1 MFLNHCLIFLV
12 LLPVIV
18 CEDGCRFLY
27 LHVTGVIR
35 WFDSAHG
42 GNAIV
47 QYKIK
52 IVYYGFKDKI

>member
-12 LLPVIV
+12 WLPVIV

-42 GNAIV
+42 GYAIV
-47 QYKIK
+47 QYN
-52 IVYYGFKDKI
+52 Y